1 MSDFGAMASD
11 GYSHKQFMQRIQFV
25 LPTCRTVRG
34 YLRTHSGVNR
44 IRPLKLTW
52 RIRFSPIERKIIFQT
67 KLIFQGAPA
76 THHISACTYDPTR
89 DVPKYCTCREIQ
101 SPRVHTTLLTDA
113 YSACTCD
120 PGFRVYLRP
129 PDLCWTYALRMCSE
143 ASLNASSLYANGH
156 DHHSNIT
163 SPWDGHEGCISTQ
176 RWGQWR
182 CLGPLCKKLCLS
194 SMPFGNSMQ
203 QHSNITNWK
212 PSETQAHWY
221 C

>member
-1 MSDFGAMASD
+1 MSCNLRSIYLFYFFWIPGSSSRPPLGWLELYAWWPKKSATDEVHHALGHV
-11 GYSHKQFMQRIQFV
+11 GKKKKIQFV

-52 RIRFSPIERKIIFQT
+52 RIKFSPIERKIIFQT
-67 KLIFQGAPA
+67 KTIFQGAPA

-120 PGFRVYLRP
+120 PRFRVYLRP
-129 PDLCWTYALRMCSE
+129 PDLC
-143 ASLNASSLYANGH
+143 
-156 DHHSNIT
+156 
-163 SPWDGHEGCISTQ
+163 
-176 RWGQWR
+176 
-182 CLGPLCKKLCLS
+182 
-194 SMPFGNSMQ
+194 
-203 QHSNITNWK
+203 
-212 PSETQAHWY
+212 
-221 C
+221 